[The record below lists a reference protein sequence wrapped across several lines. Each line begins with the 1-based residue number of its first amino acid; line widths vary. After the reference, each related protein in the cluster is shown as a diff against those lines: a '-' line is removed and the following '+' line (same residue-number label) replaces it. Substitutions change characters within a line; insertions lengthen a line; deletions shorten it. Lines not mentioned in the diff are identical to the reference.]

1 MFSLRF
7 IPGAVLAGLMTST
20 LGSIASAQTATSPDV
35 DQLLTQIKA
44 TLIKVQSEITA
55 QKLPPLKSVQL
66 NLQTAIR
73 TSAGGKIVFFVIS
86 LGDTVSSEKA
96 QTLKITLKPP
106 EAKFLS
112 AVPTIGF
119 SKELA
124 GAIIAVA
131 ETIARSSAQKPVL
144 NLTNL
149 SASIKFVSETNVEG
163 GIAKVQLLPISIDLG
178 GKITPTNTHEVT
190 LEFGPTEARGG
201 Q

>member
-1 MFSLRF
+1 MFSLRI
-7 IPGAVLAGLMTST
+7 IPGAMLVGLLTST
-20 LGSIASAQTATSPDV
+20 LGSVALAQTATSPDV
-35 DQLLTQIKA
+35 DQLLTQVKA
-44 TLIKVQSEITA
+44 TLIRVQSEITA

-66 NLQTAIR
+66 NLQTAIK
-73 TSAGGKIVFFVIS
+73 TTVGGKIVFFVIS

-106 EAKFLS
+106 ETKSLS
-112 AVPTIGF
+112 AVSITGF

-124 GAIIAVA
+124 AAIISVA
-131 ETIARSSAQKPVL
+131 ETIDRASAQKPVL

-178 GKITPTNTHEVT
+178 GKITPTNTHEVV
-190 LEFGPTEARGG
+190 LEFGPAEARGG
-201 Q
+201 R